1 MDRKI
6 EDDGDNLILSST
18 RYTTVIV
25 KAITFDLGGTLL
37 ESEMD
42 LEGYHKA
49 LASYLQ
55 AKGCEVEPQ
64 RLKSAIDT
72 ALTHL
77 SEIQADGR
85 EKTFEEVY
93 REALGSVQFETNDR
107 TLGEIRELFS
117 AHGSATV
124 YPCVDQLLSDL
135 SKKYRLGMISN
146 SIHSTPREI
155 VAERGW
161 GNYFSAVV
169 VSRDVGFRK
178 PRPEIFR
185 YALSL
190 LGVGAAET
198 LHVGDRVD
206 ADVRGASAM
215 GMNPIW
221 ISHGRETTWRGY
233 VIENICDLPTL
244 LEEITGRGA

>member
-1 MDRKI
+1 
-6 EDDGDNLILSST
+6 
-18 RYTTVIV
+18 VIV

-77 SEIQADGR
+77 LEIQSEGR

-93 REALGSVQFETNDR
+93 REALESVQFEANDR

-124 YPCVDQLLSDL
+124 YPCVDQLLRNL
-135 SKKYRLGMISN
+135 SKKYKLGMISN
-146 SIHSTPREI
+146 SIHFTPREI

-161 GNYFSAVV
+161 GKYFSAVV

-190 LGVGAAET
+190 LGVDAAET

-206 ADVRGASAM
+206 ADVEGALAV
-215 GMNPIW
+215 GMIPIL
-221 ISHGRETTWRGY
+221 IGKGRATTWGGC
-233 VIENICDLPTL
+233 VIGNICELPTL
-244 LEEITGRGA
+244 LDEITGRVLRKRAHRGS

>member
-1 MDRKI
+1 MVLR
-6 EDDGDNLILSST
+6 
-18 RYTTVIV
+18 
-25 KAITFDLGGTLL
+25 AITFDLGGTLL

-42 LEGYHKA
+42 LESYHKS
-49 LASYLQ
+49 LVKYLQ
-55 AKGCEVEPQ
+55 AKGCEAKPQ
-64 RLKSAIDT
+64 QLKSAIDA
-72 ALTHL
+72 ALAHL
-77 SEIQADGR
+77 SEIQAMGR

-93 REALGSVQFETNDR
+93 REALGSVQFEADDR
-107 TLGEIRELFS
+107 TLEEIRGLFG
-117 AHGSATV
+117 AHGSAMV

-135 SKKYRLGMISN
+135 SKKYKLGLISN
-146 SIHSTPREI
+146 SIHSPPKEM
-155 VAERGW
+155 VADRGW
-161 GNYFSAVV
+161 GEYFSAVV

-215 GMNPIW
+215 GMTPVW
-221 ISHGRETTWRGY
+221 ISHGRETAWRGY
-233 VIENICDLPTL
+233 VVENVCELPTL
-244 LEEITGRGA
+244 LEEITRKGS